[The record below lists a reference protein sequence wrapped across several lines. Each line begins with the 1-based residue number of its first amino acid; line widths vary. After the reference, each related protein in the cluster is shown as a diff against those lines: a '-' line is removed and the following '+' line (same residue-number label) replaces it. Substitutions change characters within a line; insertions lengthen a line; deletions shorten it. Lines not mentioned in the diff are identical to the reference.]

1 MASESISITHAI
13 EDHTY
18 ALPVGIHGQ
27 KCPQGEQEL
36 DPPCPL
42 CLELQKRVSDLQQ
55 QFKQAKATIE
65 GVKEKAFDIK
75 TSKKFN
81 ILYKTNQT
89 PRLLHPYKTFGIL
102 DIIVKGCSL
111 TLQTEEF
118 TELIASKDLR
128 KKRTNK
134 S

>member
-1 MASESISITHAI
+1 MLSKII
-13 EDHTY
+13 
-18 ALPVGIHGQ
+18 PM
-27 KCPQGEQEL
+27 
-36 DPPCPL
+36 L
-42 CLELQKRVSDLQQ
+42 CQLAFMDRNVLKVNRNWILLVLCVQNFKKRVSDLQQ

-65 GVKEKAFDIK
+65 EVKEKAFDIK

-81 ILYKTNQT
+81 ILFETNQT

-118 TELIASKDLR
+118 TELVASKDLR
-128 KKRTNK
+128 KKSTNK

>member
-1 MASESISITHAI
+1 MASESISITYAI

-18 ALPVGIHGQ
+18 ALPGGIHGQ

-36 DPPCPL
+36 DPSCPL
-42 CLELQKRVSDLQQ
+42 CLELQKKSIWSTATI
-55 QFKQAKATIE
+55 QAGKATIE
-65 GVKEKAFDIK
+65 GVKEKALDIK

-81 ILYKTNQT
+81 ILFKTNQT
-89 PRLLHPYKTFGIL
+89 LRLLHPYKTFGIL

-118 TELIASKDLR
+118 TELIASKYLR

-134 S
+134 F